1 MRKRLEIQARRDFS
15 TAAHSRAA
23 RSQKP
28 ISTGRNNCLAR
39 PARRIDRR
47 RPGLIRCRS
56 WQHLITSS
64 GRQALHDASK
74 RDRVRLDHLPEAVR
88 RIGADGRQSGLQ
100 DYVGL
105 RREFAGRFVAVD
117 RRVLPAGQCHD
128 RFDAESVEDL
138 FGGFKASGDVH
149 NPDRYQNYFETQ
161 QPSFFNGI
169 LAMPAPS
176 FAAMKKPPAK
186 QPETPPDRE
195 RTQRLKRLREITS
208 GSSQTA
214 FAKKLDISPARW
226 NNFERGAPLSI
237 EIAQKLVR
245 IIPGLS
251 LDWLY
256 NGERRGLSV
265 DLDRRLHEPE
275 AGDDSARA

>member
-1 MRKRLEIQARRDFS
+1 
-15 TAAHSRAA
+15 
-23 RSQKP
+23 
-28 ISTGRNNCLAR
+28 
-39 PARRIDRR
+39 
-47 RPGLIRCRS
+47 
-56 WQHLITSS
+56 
-64 GRQALHDASK
+64 
-74 RDRVRLDHLPEAVR
+74 
-88 RIGADGRQSGLQ
+88 
-100 DYVGL
+100 
-105 RREFAGRFVAVD
+105 
-117 RRVLPAGQCHD
+117 
-128 RFDAESVEDL
+128 
-138 FGGFKASGDVH
+138 
-149 NPDRYQNYFETQ
+149 
-161 QPSFFNGI
+161 
-169 LAMPAPS
+169 MPAPS